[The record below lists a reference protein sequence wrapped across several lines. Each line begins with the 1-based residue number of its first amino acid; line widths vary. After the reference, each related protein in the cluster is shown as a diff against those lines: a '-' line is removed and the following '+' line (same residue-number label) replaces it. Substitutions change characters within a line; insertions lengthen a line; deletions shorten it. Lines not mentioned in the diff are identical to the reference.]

1 MLEIITVIISA
12 ISLLIVIINQFR
24 IIKNQEPQ
32 LLFNLRSIN
41 NILYL
46 RVKNSGF
53 TKAKDIKIIVT
64 EIYNNY
70 SKEILEDQVFQI
82 PFELSS
88 QEEVQ
93 GMIGFIGIEE
103 NKHPF
108 PYIDIIVSYNKPHF
122 IKHIRYKR
130 KVFYFASAEEKICV
144 SINK

>member
-1 MLEIITVIISA
+1 MLEIITVL
-12 ISLLIVIINQFR
+12 ISLLSLLIAIINQFR

-46 RVKNSGF
+46 RVKNSGY
-53 TKAKDIKIIVT
+53 TKAKDIRIIVE

-82 PFELSS
+82 PFELSA

-93 GMIGFIGIEE
+93 GMIGFIETKN
-103 NKHPF
+103 NKNPF
-108 PYIDIIVSYNKPHF
+108 PYIDIIVSYTKPHF
-122 IKHIRYKR
+122 IKQIKYKR
-130 KVFYFASAEEKICV
+130 KVFYFASVEEKISV